1 METLEITGGNPNE
14 NETLVEVFSCEFS
27 EIFKNSFFSEHLRL
41 TASDI
46 KKQVVVIYNLSLSLQ
61 FVKINFTLFCEFS
74 RHCMVHIT
82 RICTSICFSVGLFLS
97 MIARQLP
104 KKNNNKV

>member
-46 KKQVVVIYNLSLSLQ
+46 KKQVVVIYNLNLSLQ

-74 RHCMVHIT
+74 RHCMVQYHPNLYINLF
-82 RICTSICFSVGLFLS
+82 FSRVIFIHDS
-97 MIARQLP
+97 KTAS
-104 KKNNNKV
+104 KEK